1 MLLEKQETMEQMKKL
16 EISEAY
22 LRSKVQLMVA
32 ETDQLK
38 VIIKNSDL
46 TLQEKNIKYGR
57 IAHAFKDLDQEN
69 DDLNNK
75 NCHLERKI
83 YNLKEEIHKS
93 QTENKKKDK
102 QMFTQEVVLF
112 FVVVYCLSIICFVCA
127 TTKERPDSRINIQN
141 KIDDSQLKSTKCFY
155 DTLNTPKCAQNENKN
170 LRNINNNILNTL
182 SAARNEN
189 KNLHSKNNKLLKGL
203 AGAKN
208 ENLKYENTENALSF
222 VGIVFLL
229 IIFLLVFL
237 GTNVIFMF
245 SVVYALYLIGLR
257 LKTFLSRAFM

>member
-1 MLLEKQETMEQMKKL
+1 MLLEKQETIEQLQKL

-32 ETDQLK
+32 ET
-38 VIIKNSDL
+38 
-46 TLQEKNIKYGR
+46 LQEKNIKYRR
-57 IAHAFKDLDQEN
+57 IAHACKELDQEN

-75 NCHLERKI
+75 NCHLEMKI
-83 YNLKEEIHKS
+83 LNLKEEIHKS

-112 FVVVYCLSIICFVCA
+112 FVVMYCLSIICFVCA
-127 TTKERPDSRINIQN
+127 TTKERSDSSIIIQN
-141 KIDDSQLKSTKCFY
+141 KIDDSQLKSGKRFY

-170 LRNINNNILNTL
+170 LRNVNNNILNTL
-182 SAARNEN
+182 IGAKNEN
-189 KNLHSKNNKLLKGL
+189 KNLHSKNKKLLKGL

-208 ENLKYENTENALSF
+208 ENRKHENTENVLNF
-222 VGIVFLL
+222 VGLVFLF
-229 IIFLLVFL
+229 IIFLLVLL
-237 GTNVIFMF
+237 GANFFFMF